1 MTKVKTQHYDM
12 KPGTE
17 VFKVTVSDADTQ
29 AYGMTYWVVTTV
41 KDMTD
46 PAMGTLRTIPEY
58 KLEEQ

>member
-17 VFKVTVSDADTQ
+17 VFKVKVSDADTK
-29 AYGMTYWVVTTV
+29 AHGTTYWVVTTE
-41 KDMTD
+41 KDVTD
-46 PAMGTLRTIPEY
+46 PAMGTLRTVPES